1 MIVLDASVALAW
13 SFRDEHSAEAN
24 AVADYLV
31 AARAVVPSI
40 WPLEVANAL
49 LSAERRGRL
58 DAEER
63 SQIIDLLTALPIDV
77 EHASL
82 AQSLGTIS
90 DVAQAHD
97 LSAYDASYVEL
108 AHRLAIPLATL
119 DARIAAA
126 ALALG
131 VASFARQ
138 PRP

>member
-13 SFRDEHSAEAN
+13 SFGDEHSGEAN

-31 AARAVVPSI
+31 TARAVVPSI

-58 DAEER
+58 DADER

-77 EHASL
+77 EHGSL
-82 AQSLGTIS
+82 ALSLGAIS
-90 DVAQAHD
+90 DVAQAHG
-97 LSAYDASYVEL
+97 LSAHDASYVEL

-119 DARIAAA
+119 DARMAAA

-131 VASFARQ
+131 VASFVRQ
-138 PRP
+138 STR

>member
-1 MIVLDASVALAW
+1 VIVLDASVALAW
-13 SFRDEHSAEAN
+13 SFGDEHSAEAN
-24 AVADYLV
+24 AVADYLLT
-31 AARAVVPSI
+31 ARAVVPPI

-58 DAEER
+58 DAQER
-63 SQIIDLLTALPIDV
+63 SQMIELLTALPIDV

-82 AQSLGTIS
+82 ALSLGTIS
-90 DVAQAHD
+90 DVAQAHG

-119 DARIAAA
+119 DARMAAA

-131 VASFARQ
+131 VASFVG
-138 PRP
+138 

>member
-1 MIVLDASVALAW
+1 VIVLDASVALAW
-13 SFRDEHSAEAN
+13 SFADERSAEAN
-24 AVADYLV
+24 AVADYLLT
-31 AARAVVPSI
+31 ARAVVPSI

-49 LSAERRGRL
+49 LSAERRGRI
-58 DAEER
+58 DADER

-90 DVAQAHD
+90 DVAQAHH
-97 LSAYDASYVEL
+97 LSAFDASYVEL

-119 DARIAAA
+119 DARMAAA

-131 VASFARQ
+131 VASFVG
-138 PRP
+138 